1 MQNNNCNNN
10 CKNNSCNH
18 LTQGPPRFLPIR
30 SSSRRGL
37 PPPLRGGSSLSKES
51 PVLPIPSYPALCR
64 EDTTSWNDGRPR
76 TLRVRMYDRL
86 CGPMLLLQSPPAP
99 RTTSNRPLTRDV
111 VCAAHHRQF
120 TSPQHLATLV
130 LRSGGSRPLDVRAA
144 VSGHKRVTMRSG
156 CSRALGVRG
165 AASGKVIGKF
175 SKSRYN
181 VVKKF

>member
-1 MQNNNCNNN
+1 MLSMCFCMTSCRMCTGLEPQRPTWSGELNNNILIVIILFNNN
-10 CKNNSCNH
+10 NNNNNH
-18 LTQGPPRFLPIR
+18 LIHGPPRFLPIR

-76 TLRVRMYDRL
+76 TLRARMHDRL

-111 VCAAHHRQF
+111 VCAAHHGNIEQ
-120 TSPQHLATLV
+120 L
-130 LRSGGSRPLDVRAA
+130 
-144 VSGHKRVTMRSG
+144 
-156 CSRALGVRG
+156 
-165 AASGKVIGKF
+165 
-175 SKSRYN
+175 
-181 VVKKF
+181 